1 MPAIA
6 PENVKKDKKVNIS
19 GQNTQ
24 YQTGILFDIV

>member
-6 PENVKKDKKVNIS
+6 PENVEKDKKVNIR

-24 YQTGILFDIV
+24 YQTGILFDMM